1 MRRLLPAALAAV
13 MAAAPMGGCSHL
25 STPSARTVTLRE
37 TQALY
42 LAEAAFRGSSLALEA
57 AIDAGV
63 LKGAAAAKARAAYDK
78 AHAALAAARAAKAA
92 GDHALA
98 DAQAGAALDAAA
110 QVQQLAETGGGFGQG
125 GF

>member
-1 MRRLLPAALAAV
+1 MKPSAV
-13 MAAAPMGGCSHL
+13 IAAAPMGGCSHL
-25 STPSARTVTLRE
+25 GAPAAQTVALRG

-42 LAEAAFRGSSLALEA
+42 LAEAAFRGSSLALDA
-57 AIDAGV
+57 AVDSGV
-63 LKGAAAAKARAAYDK
+63 LKGAGAAKARAAYDR

-92 GDHALA
+92 GDQVLA
-98 DAQAGAALDAAA
+98 EAQAGAALQAAA